1 MINVFSG
8 SFLTSSETMLLI
20 LKVCLIE
27 GPSYFLSLIFLKLM
41 VFFGYVVDCIGL

>member
-1 MINVFSG
+1 MINVLSG
-8 SFLTSSETMLLI
+8 SFLTSTETILLI
-20 LKVCLIE
+20 LKE